1 MAKWPMRRLLF
12 ASLAC
17 VCTACASA
25 EIDYHVTVNPTEHR
39 FEVTMSV
46 PVSAAGNL
54 NVQIPNWAPGAYVQ
68 RDGGQSVHD
77 LSVTDAK
84 GVTLAVTHPE
94 GNTWSIATAA
104 PGTVTIKY
112 WTPTRGGGFGPGG
125 GRGPADESYVQLSGP
140 SVYLYVVDRKKE
152 RCKVT
157 FDVPSGWP
165 CVVGLDST
173 SGPAN
178 TYIAPTYDVLADNPM
193 STGQV
198 EVETYN
204 LRGKTHTIVLEG
216 AGKDLIDKA
225 QILKDCRFVSAA
237 ETDFWGGAPYHKYVW
252 HFVVTP
258 HGRGGGGLEHLSS
271 TQITLSSDLTPTTIS
286 LLAHE
291 YFHLWNVK
299 RIRASVLGPFDYTK
313 LPKTGALWWLE
324 GVTDYYASLLPYR
337 YGRWTQDLFFS
348 EIVQNMRAIQNNP
361 ARLTVSAN
369 DASLRVGEANG
380 GRGNSNGYQ
389 ISYYNLGWLAGL
401 CLDTEIR
408 AQTNG
413 KHSLDDVAH
422 ALFNECK
429 NDKPGFQEDEIRK
442 LCVKFGGPALGPFY
456 DSVVNQPGEKPIA
469 EQLQK
474 MGCKLDTHDE
484 EYTEVGFTGTPSFG
498 SGGIGVGGIRG
509 PATGKLEAGDVI
521 LSLNGTSL
529 DGKEMRDAIRLVQT
543 AIAGAKV
550 GTPMELVVKRAAVDV
565 NVTIDPVAATRP
577 VYSVAI
583 DPAAT
588 PSQKAL
594 GEGWLMTKTPS
605 VQ

>member
-1 MAKWPMRRLLF
+1 M
-12 ASLAC
+12 
-17 VCTACASA
+17 T
-25 EIDYHVTVNPTEHR
+25 
-39 FEVTMSV
+39 V
-46 PVSAAGNL
+46 PVSAAGTL
-54 NVQIPNWAPGAYVQ
+54 SVQIPNWAPGAYAL
-68 RDGGQSVHD
+68 RDGGANVHD
-77 LSVTDAK
+77 LSVADAS
-84 GVTLAVTHPE
+84 GAALTVAHPAS
-94 GNTWSIATAA
+94 NTWEIATKASG
-104 PGTVTIKY
+104 PVILKY
-112 WTPTRGGGFGPGG
+112 WTATRGGGFGGG
-125 GRGPADESYVQLSGP
+125 GRGPVDESYVQLSGP
-140 SVYLYVVDRKKE
+140 SVYLYVVDRKTEK
-152 RCKVT
+152 CKVT

-165 CVVGLDST
+165 CLVGLDPT
-173 SGPAN
+173 SGQAN
-178 TYIAPTYDVLADNPM
+178 TYTAPTYDVLADNPM

-198 EVETYN
+198 NVETYT

-216 AGKDLIDKA
+216 AGKDLIDKDL
-225 QILKDCRFVSAA
+225 ILKDCRFVSAA

-271 TQITLSSDLTPTTIS
+271 TQITLSSDLTPSMVS

-299 RIRASVLGPFDYTK
+299 RIRSSVLGPFDYTK

-337 YGRWTQDLFFS
+337 YGNWTRDQFYG

-380 GRGNSNGYQ
+380 GRGNSNGFQ
-389 ISYYNLGWLAGL
+389 ISYYNLGWLVGL

-408 AQTNG
+408 AQTSG

-456 DSVVNQPGEKPIA
+456 DSVANQPGEKPIA
-469 EQLQK
+469 QQLQK
-474 MGCKLDTHDE
+474 MGLKLETHDE
-484 EYTEVGFTGTPSFG
+484 AYTESGFNATPSFG
-498 SGGIGVGGIRG
+498 GGGIGVGGIRG
-509 PATGKLEAGDVI
+509 PASGKLETGDIITSV
-521 LSLNGTSL
+521 NGASL
-529 DGKEMRDAIRLVQT
+529 DEKDMRAAIGLVQT
-543 AIAGAKV
+543 AITGAKV
-550 GTPMELVVKRAAVDV
+550 GTPIELVVKRAGAEVK
-565 NVTIDPVAATRP
+565 VTIDPVAATRP
-577 VYSVAI
+577 VHTVAV

-588 PSQKAL
+588 PEQRAL
-594 GEGWLMTKTPS
+594 GEAWLKTKIPA

>member
-1 MAKWPMRRLLF
+1 MHRLLI
-12 ASLAC
+12 ASFAC
-17 VCTACASA
+17 VIAAASASA
-25 EIDYHVTVNPTEHR
+25 EIDYRVKVNTVDHR

-46 PVSAAGNL
+46 PVSRAGAL
-54 NVQIPNWAPGAYVQ
+54 NVQIPNWSPGAYFQ
-68 RDGGQSVHD
+68 RNGGQSVHD
-77 LSVTDAK
+77 LAATDAA
-84 GVTLAVTHPE
+84 GAVLTVAHPE
-94 GNTWSIATAA
+94 GSTWTVAATA
-104 PGTVTIKY
+104 PGTVTVKY
-112 WTPTRGGGFGPGG
+112 WIPTRGGGFGMGG
-125 GRGPADESYVQLSGP
+125 GRGPADESYIQLSGP
-140 SVYLYVVDRKKE
+140 SVYLYAVDRKKE

-165 CVVGLDST
+165 CVVGLDPA
-173 SGPAN
+173 SGPEN
-178 TYIAPTYDVLADNPM
+178 TYSAPTYDVLADNPM

-198 EVETYN
+198 NVETYN

-216 AGKDLIDKA
+216 AGKDLIDKDL
-225 QILKDCRFVSAA
+225 ILKDCRFVSAA

-252 HFVVTP
+252 HFIVTP

-271 TQITLSSDLTPTTIS
+271 TQITLSSDLTPGTLS

-299 RIRASVLGPFDYTK
+299 RIRSSVLGPFDYTK

-337 YGRWTQDLFFS
+337 YGAWTRQQFYA
-348 EIVQNMRAIQNNP
+348 EIIQNMRAIQNNP

-380 GRGNSNGYQ
+380 GRGNSNGFQ

-429 NDKPGFQEDEIRK
+429 NDKPGFQEGEIRT

-469 EQLQK
+469 AQLAK
-474 MGCKLDTHDE
+474 MGLKLETHDE
-484 EYTEVGFTGTPSFG
+484 AYTEVGFNAAPSFG
-498 SGGIGVGGIRG
+498 GGIGVSALRG
-509 PATGKLEAGDVI
+509 PALGKLESRDVI
-521 LSLNGTSL
+521 TSVNGTSL
-529 DGKEMRDAIRLVQT
+529 DGKDMRDAIGLVQT
-543 AIAGAKV
+543 AVTGAKV
-550 GTPMELVVKRAAVDV
+550 GTPIELVVKRDGADV
-565 NVTIDPVAATRP
+565 KVTIDPVAATRP
-577 VYSVAI
+577 IHTVVA
-583 DPAAT
+583 DPTASPA
-588 PSQKAL
+588 QKTL
-594 GEGWLMTKTPS
+594 GEAWLKSKTPS

>member
-1 MAKWPMRRLLF
+1 MRRFLF
-12 ASLAC
+12 ASF
-17 VCTACASA
+17 ACAWAACATA
-25 EIDYHVTVNPTEHR
+25 EIDYHVKVNPTEHR
-39 FEVTMSV
+39 FEVTMTV
-46 PVSAAGNL
+46 PVSTAGAL
-54 NVQIPNWAPGAYVQ
+54 NVQIPNWAPGAYFL
-68 RDGGQSVHD
+68 RDGGQSVQD
-77 LSVTDAK
+77 LSVTDAS
-84 GVTLAVTHPE
+84 GAALTVTHPA
-94 GNTWSIATAA
+94 GNTWSIAATA
-104 PGTVTIKY
+104 PGAVKIKY
-112 WTPTRGGGFGPGG
+112 WTATRGGGFGGGG
-125 GRGPADESYVQLSGP
+125 GRGAADDSYIQLSGP
-140 SVYLYVVDRKKE
+140 SVYMYVVDRKKE

-157 FDVPSGWP
+157 FDVPAGWP
-165 CVVGLDST
+165 CLVGLDAT

-178 TYIAPTYDVLADNPM
+178 TYTAPTYDVLADNPM

-198 EVETYN
+198 DVETYT

-216 AGKDLIDKA
+216 AGKTLIDKA
-225 QILKDCRFVSAA
+225 LILKDCRFVSAA

-252 HFVVTP
+252 HFIVTP

-271 TQITLSSDLTPTTIS
+271 TQITLSSDLTSGMIS

-299 RIRASVLGPFDYTK
+299 RVRSSVLGPFDYNV

-337 YGRWTQDLFFS
+337 YGAWTRDQFYG
-348 EIVQNMRAIQNNP
+348 EILQNMRAIQNNP

-389 ISYYNLGWLAGL
+389 ISYYNLGWLCGL

-429 NDKPGFQEDEIRK
+429 NDKPGFQEGEIRK

-469 EQLQK
+469 EQLRK
-474 MGCKLDTHDE
+474 MGLKLDTRDE
-484 EYTEVGFTGTPSFG
+484 AYTEVGFNATPSFG
-498 SGGIGVGGIRG
+498 SGAIGVGTVRG
-509 PATGKLEAGDVI
+509 PAAGKLETGDVI
-521 LSLNGTSL
+521 TSVNGASLEGKDL
-529 DGKEMRDAIRLVQT
+529 RDGMGLVQT
-543 AIAGAKV
+543 AITGAKV
-550 GTPMELVVKRAAVDV
+550 GTPIALSVKRGGSEVK
-565 NVTIDPVAATRP
+565 VTIDPVAATRP
-577 VYSVAI
+577 IHTVTI

-594 GEGWLMTKTPS
+594 GEAWLSTKTPS
-605 VQ
+605 AQ

>member
-1 MAKWPMRRLLF
+1 MGRLLF
-12 ASLAC
+12 ASFAA
-17 VCTACASA
+17 VFAASSASA
-25 EIDYHVTVNPTEHR
+25 EIDYRVNLNPTEHR
-39 FEVTMSV
+39 FEVTMVV
-46 PVSAAGNL
+46 PVSAAGPL
-54 NVQIPNWAPGAYVQ
+54 AVQIPNWSPGAYFQ

-77 LSVTDAK
+77 LAASDAA
-84 GVTLAVTHPE
+84 GAALTVTHPA
-94 GNTWSIATAA
+94 GNTWSIAAAA
-104 PGTVTIKY
+104 PGPITIKY
-112 WTPTRGGGFGPGG
+112 WAPTRGGGFGGGG
-125 GRGPADESYVQLSGP
+125 GRAVDDSYVQLSGP

-157 FDVPSGWP
+157 FDLPAGWP
-165 CVVGLDST
+165 CLVGLDAT
-173 SGPAN
+173 RGPAN
-178 TYIAPTYDVLADNPM
+178 TFAAPTYDVLADNPM

-198 EVETYN
+198 TVEKYD
-204 LRGKTHTIVLEG
+204 LRGKTHYIVLEG

-225 QILKDCRFVSAA
+225 LILKACRFVSAS

-252 HFVVTP
+252 HFIVTP

-271 TQITLSSDLTPTTIS
+271 TQITLSSDITPTTIT

-337 YGRWTQDLFFS
+337 YEYFTWNQANFYS
-348 EIVQNMRAIQNNP
+348 EIVQNMRAIENNP

-380 GRGNSNGYQ
+380 GRGNSNGFQ
-389 ISYYNLGWLAGL
+389 ISYYNLGWLCGL

-413 KHSLDDVAH
+413 RHSLDDVAH
-422 ALFNECK
+422 ALFQECK
-429 NDKPGFQEDEIRK
+429 NDKPGFEEGEIRR
-442 LCVKFGGPALGPFY
+442 LCVKYGGEALGPFY

-469 EQLQK
+469 AQLAK
-474 MGCKLDTHDE
+474 MGLKLESHDE
-484 EYTEVGFTGTPSFG
+484 PYIEVGFTAAPSFG
-498 SGGIGVGGIRG
+498 GGVAVGAVRG
-509 PATGKLEAGDVI
+509 PAAGKLESRDVI
-521 LSLNGTSL
+521 SAVNGTSL
-529 DGKEMRDAIRLVQT
+529 DGKDLREAAGLVQT
-543 AIAGAKV
+543 AIANAKP
-550 GTPMELVVKRAAVDV
+550 GTPIELVVTRGGEK
-565 NVTIDPVAATRP
+565 VTVSIDPVATTRP
-577 VYSVAI
+577 VRSVIA

-588 PSQKAL
+588 PTAKAL
-594 GEGWLMTKTPS
+594 GAAWLATKLPS